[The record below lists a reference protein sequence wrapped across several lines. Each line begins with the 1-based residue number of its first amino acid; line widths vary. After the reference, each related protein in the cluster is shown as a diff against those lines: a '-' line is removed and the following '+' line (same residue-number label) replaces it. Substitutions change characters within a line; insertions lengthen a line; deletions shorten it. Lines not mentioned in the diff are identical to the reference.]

1 MIDFRLIKVIVKT
14 TKCQTG
20 NTICKD
26 DTYQLSRK
34 IALRE
39 KSATRMNANCRQ
51 KLERKKNEKYE
62 LEKIRIFSNVRIFVP
77 ILNIN
82 KMFCQ
87 KSYVMLTWSSQQYFC
102 LNEGWQMIRTLS

>member
-14 TKCQTG
+14 TECQTG

-26 DTYQLSRK
+26 DTYRLSRK

-39 KSATRMNANCRQ
+39 KGATRMNANCRQ

-62 LEKIRIFSNVRIFVP
+62 HEKIRIFEFGNAFEYSLKIRIFECS
-77 ILNIN
+77 NIR
-82 KMFCQ
+82 
-87 KSYVMLTWSSQQYFC
+87 SHP
-102 LNEGWQMIRTLS
+102 

>member
-20 NTICKD
+20 KAICKD
-26 DTYQLSRK
+26 DTYRLSRK

-39 KSATRMNANCRQ
+39 KGAARMNANFRQ

-62 LEKIRIFSNVRIFVP
+62 HEKIRIFEFGNAFEYSLEIRIFKCS
-77 ILNIN
+77 NIR
-82 KMFCQ
+82 
-87 KSYVMLTWSSQQYFC
+87 SHP
-102 LNEGWQMIRTLS
+102 